1 LINHHQVFQVL
12 LSSPCLPAKVSTTI
26 SLTHNRTSQR
36 LDKMAEEAM
45 RSLGDKFFYFN
56 EDGDHVPHQRSFNP
70 VREEPDPYDERTQW
84 YNAYFKNL
92 YGTAP
97 TTAAATAPTTSTS
110 TTAPQQ
116 APTTS
121 TSTTAPVS
129 GGGGSSGQATIGL
142 GLVMNGK
149 TFPKIE
155 AGRER
160 WYTQRP
166 GQSNSYSRYSD
177 LVRSDKAKGI
187 TPQPKASEAELKAA
201 RRQQTFG

>member
-1 LINHHQVFQVL
+1 
-12 LSSPCLPAKVSTTI
+12 
-26 SLTHNRTSQR
+26 
-36 LDKMAEEAM
+36 MAEEAM
-45 RSLGDKFFYFN
+45 KSLGDKFFYFN
-56 EDGDHVPHQRSFNP
+56 EDGDHIPHQGSYNP
-70 VREEPDPYDERTQW
+70 DVWEKSESDDERTQW
-84 YNAYFKNL
+84 YKAYFKNL
-92 YGTAP
+92 YKAP
-97 TTAAATAPTTSTS
+97 ATAPATGSSTAP

-121 TSTTAPVS
+121 TSITAPVS
-129 GGGGSSGQATIGL
+129 GGGGSSGQVTIGL

-187 TPQPKASEAELKAA
+187 PPQPKASEAELKAA
-201 RRQQTFG
+201 HRQQTFG